1 MMNLQIDQNIEYI
14 VDILMVIFQ
23 YLDLC
28 VIDDVLEKINI
39 RNVYYERKKI
49 IKLNML

>member
-14 VDILMVIFQ
+14 VDILIMIFY

-28 VIDDVLEKINI
+28 VIDDILEKINI
-39 RNVYYERKKI
+39 RNVYNVTKKI
-49 IKLNML
+49 IKLNIL